1 MLKMTLHL
9 KLSVNYNNG
18 LTIHNVKSLI
28 HTYLIMSSL
37 KRKKYEFLKFNDH
50 SINNYSL
57 LPLRYEDIFKI
68 KKWRND
74 QIHILRQNKIL
85 SDLDQ
90 ENFYQELTKKSF
102 YNSNPNE
109 ILFSFLLNDVC
120 IGYGGLVYVN
130 WGKKSAEISF
140 INETKRA
147 NQNQIY
153 YNDFTTFLSLLFII
167 SFSELKLDKLTT
179 ETYGIRTNTLEIL
192 DKLGF
197 QLKKIEQEK
206 ILINNQKFDSFFH
219 EYLNKFYTMV

>member
-1 MLKMTLHL
+1 
-9 KLSVNYNNG
+9 VD
-18 LTIHNVKSLI
+18 
-28 HTYLIMSSL
+28 SL
-37 KRKKYEFLKFNDH
+37 KRKKYSFLKFNDY

-74 QIHILRQNKIL
+74 QIDILRQNKIL

-90 ENFYQELTKKSF
+90 ENFYQGLIKKSF

-120 IGYGGLVYVN
+120 IGYGGVVYVD
-130 WGKKSAEISF
+130 WEKKTAEISF

-147 NQNQIY
+147 NQNKIY
-153 YNDFTTFLSLLFII
+153 ENDFNTFISLLFPI
-167 SFSELKLDKLTT
+167 SFSELKFNKLTT
-179 ETYGIRTNTLEIL
+179 ETYGIRRNTLQIL

-197 QLKKIEQEK
+197 QLKKIEQET
-206 ILINNQKFDSFFH
+206 ILINNNKYDSLFH
-219 EYLNKFYTMV
+219 EYLNKFYSTV